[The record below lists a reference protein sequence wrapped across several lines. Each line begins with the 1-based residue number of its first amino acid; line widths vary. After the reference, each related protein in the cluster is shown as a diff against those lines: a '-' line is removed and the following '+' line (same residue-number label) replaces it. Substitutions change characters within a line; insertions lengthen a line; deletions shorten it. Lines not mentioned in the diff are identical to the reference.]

1 MRTRRDRQVQTKA
14 CKAEEGVETAAKGE
28 NDGKRDG
35 IGNQSRCIKEK
46 QPAKP
51 IIMVRARVYNNKR
64 KKF

>member
-1 MRTRRDRQVQTKA
+1 MLKRRIKA
-14 CKAEEGVETAAKGE
+14 IG

-46 QPAKP
+46 QPAEP